1 MKISGHQIE
10 KSLKTSNQTES
21 HLQSHKTGKSL
32 SVKRAIQKVPESV
45 RKIIGKGL
53 KASLKR

>member
-1 MKISGHQIE
+1 MWGYSENFLKSG
-10 KSLKTSNQTES
+10 NQTEI

-32 SVKRAIQKVPESV
+32 SVKHAIQKVPESV
-45 RKIIGKGL
+45 HKTTGKGL